1 MEVLLE
7 DKDPEYIEL
16 FAPSLQKLT
25 DITDIKSIGPLRGV
39 HTQIKKIIGYITG
52 KEEPK
57 KPALVPIGTTS
68 QQKTNLIDLPLFEQS
83 EEKSQAKLNA
93 FTFMQNAS
101 PPKEEPKP
109 DIFANLNLKTNSPP
123 KPPAQSSFGFMNKE
137 SEKKTG
143 LQGIDLSFATTSV
156 PAPKVSDVLA
166 SFNFDAAFEPI
177 ENPSFSSSKSYTQA
191 AMAQQAPVYSQP
203 KPQMVGPQPFYDSG
217 SRPQVPKFYGSTV
230 KSQMI
235 TQAPLYDKKESEV
248 SKIDDKYFGFVNDE
262 L

>member
-1 MEVLLE
+1 MEALLE
-7 DKDPEYIEL
+7 DKDPEYREL
-16 FAPSLQKLT
+16 FAPSLEKLT
-25 DITDIKSIGPLRGV
+25 DMKLTETLKSV
-39 HTQIKKIIGYITG
+39 HTQIGKIIGYITG

-57 KPALVPIGTTS
+57 KAALTPVGPTS
-68 QQKTNLIDLPLFEQS
+68 QQKTNLIDFPLFEQS
-83 EEKSQAKLNA
+83 EEKPQAKFNA
-93 FTFMQNAS
+93 FTFMQSAS

-109 DIFANLNLKTNSPP
+109 DIFANLNLKTNSPS

-143 LQGIDLSFATTSV
+143 LQGIDLSFATTSA

-177 ENPSFSSSKSYTQA
+177 ENPPFSSSQSYTQP
-191 AMAQQAPVYSQP
+191 AMTQQAPVYSQS
-203 KPQMVGPQPFYDSG
+203 KPQMVGSQRFCDSG

-230 KSQMI
+230 RPQMI
-235 TQAPLYDKKESEV
+235 TQAPLYEKKESEA
-248 SKIDDKYFGFVNDE
+248 SKTDEKYFGFVNDQ